1 MDAGFAPESTTKY
14 KESRSLSGSIQ
25 TGKTLERREIPGHA
39 GEIDRERGVAKAFEP
54 WDCVRRGLAGAARH
68 ASGRHKPARTGEVA
82 QTETPRDSIAILS
95 VNS

>member
-14 KESRSLSGSIQ
+14 KESLKSLRFNPNRTKIVC
-25 TGKTLERREIPGHA
+25 ERREIPGHA

-68 ASGRHKPARTGEVA
+68 ASGRHKPARTGGSLPKPKRHEV
-82 QTETPRDSIAILS
+82 
-95 VNS
+95 